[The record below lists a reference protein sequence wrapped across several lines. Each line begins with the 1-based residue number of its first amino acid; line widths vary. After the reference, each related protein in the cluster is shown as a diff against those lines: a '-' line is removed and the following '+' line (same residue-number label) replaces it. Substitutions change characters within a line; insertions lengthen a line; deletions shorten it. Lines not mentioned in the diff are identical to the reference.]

1 MFTKLNRV
9 NATWR
14 FDRRRSRRSHLLISA
29 LVFSLGS
36 MFASVAWSFSPDED
50 LTARAAVLMDAATG
64 KILYQKDAD
73 LRLPPASTTKVMTAI
88 LTLESGRKLTDTLSV
103 SKTATRVPATKL
115 YLRPGQSLAIEDLL
129 YAIML
134 SSANDAS
141 MVLAEGIGGSV
152 EHFTELMTK
161 RAHELGATNSHFA
174 NPHGLTAVDHFSTAR
189 DLAVLFRYAMRNPTF
204 REIVQTKISSV
215 SSNTIVKKRTVA
227 RRISVRNHNRLLWNF
242 DGAIG
247 GKTGYTHAAQKCFVG
262 AVARNGHTV
271 IVAILGARDQWGDT
285 KRLLE
290 YGFDNY
296 ESLKAAPPAAGKPAP
311 TESVTV
317 RPEGVSALMA
327 APREG
332 SGSQPVNGYVLQL
345 GAFRERERAES
356 LLKQLSDKGWAG
368 FVEKILLSEGQTAYR
383 VRLGPYAEF
392 LDAQQTAQEILQ
404 KSGYQAL
411 IMPFPA
417 PRESGGESS

>member
-1 MFTKLNRV
+1 MSTKFTKV
-9 NATWR
+9 NATSR
-14 FDRRRSRRSHLLISA
+14 FERRRSRRSYLLFLA
-29 LVFSLGS
+29 VVLYLGS
-36 MFASVAWSFSPDED
+36 ISVSVAWSFSPDED

-64 KILYQKDAD
+64 KILYQKDPD

-88 LTLESGRKLTDTLSV
+88 LALESGRKLTETLTV

-115 YLRPGQSLAIEDLL
+115 YLRPGQSLTIEDLL

-152 EHFTELMTK
+152 EHFADLMTK
-161 RAHELGATNSHFA
+161 RATELGAANSHFA

-204 REIVQTKISSV
+204 REVVQTKISSV
-215 SSNTIVKKRTVA
+215 SSNTIVKKKTVA

-262 AVARNGHTV
+262 AVTRNGATL
-271 IVAILGARDQWGDT
+271 IVSILGARDQWGDT

-296 ESLKAAPPAAGKPAP
+296 DSLKTAPPAGKPAP

-317 RPEGVSALMA
+317 RPEGVSASMA
-327 APREG
+327 GPRESSRG
-332 SGSQPVNGYVLQL
+332 QPVNGYVLQL

-356 LLKQLSDKGWAG
+356 LLKQFSDRGWEG
-368 FVEKILLSEGQTAYR
+368 FVEKILLSPGETAYR
-383 VRLGPYAEF
+383 VRFGPYAE
-392 LDAQQTAQEILQ
+392 LLVAQQTAEILQ

-411 IMPFPA
+411 IMPFLA

>member
-392 LDAQQTAQEILQ
+392 LDAQQTAQEIFST
-404 KSGYQAL
+404 SGHQVL
-411 IMPFPA
+411 IMPFEVR
-417 PRESGGESS
+417 RESGGEPS